1 MGQVRPLNDWGFVPA
16 CQVGLGGIAATKVVT
31 GPVLIPFGRVLR
43 FRRPRAPCR
52 FIPRAEATMT
62 RHLHSHHRQAA
73 KTLAVVHPHAAG
85 IDIGANEHYVA
96 VGTDADAQPVR
107 RFGACTADL
116 ESLADWLAAC
126 SVTTVVMESTGV
138 FWIPLFELLDSR
150 GFEVRLVDARQMR
163 RIPGRP
169 KSDVHDCQWL
179 QRLHS
184 YGLLAAAF
192 RPDEPVCVLRS
203 YLRQRQMLLSYA
215 GQHIQHMQKALTQ
228 MNVKLQHVVSDITG
242 VTGLAIL
249 RAIVAGQR
257 DPVALAKLRDDRC
270 GHSEADIARAL
281 YGNWRAEHLFALKQ
295 AVQLYDFYHKEIAEC
310 DRQIERQLKQ
320 FEDKSGGQ
328 VLPPKARRKRRG
340 DNRPAF
346 EVRRA
351 LYRMAG
357 VDLTVIEGIEESTA
371 LVVLSEIGTDMSP
384 WPSVKHFCSWLGL
397 CPNHRISGGK
407 VLSRRTKPCANRAAA
422 ALRLAAYALHR
433 SQSALGAFLRRLKA
447 RVGAPKAITA
457 TAHKL
462 ARLVYSLLKHGTA
475 YVTQGMAEYERDYR
489 ERVVRNLSRRAK
501 ELGYGLV
508 ALGEPTVEPVPT

>member
-1 MGQVRPLNDWGFVPA
+1 MTHRRQPA
-16 CQVGLGGIAATKVVT
+16 
-31 GPVLIPFGRVLR
+31 P
-43 FRRPRAPCR
+43 
-52 FIPRAEATMT
+52 
-62 RHLHSHHRQAA
+62 
-73 KTLAVVHPHAAG
+73 TLSIVHPHAAG
-85 IDIGANEHYVA
+85 IDIGAQEHYVA
-96 VGTDADAQPVR
+96 VPADADPQPVR

-126 SVTTVVMESTGV
+126 RVSTVVMESTGV
-138 FWIPLFELLDSR
+138 FWIPLFELLESR

-169 KSDVHDCQWL
+169 KSDVYDCQWL

-192 RPDEPVCVLRS
+192 RPDEPVCVLRG
-203 YLRQRQMLLSYA
+203 YLRQRQMLLTYA

-242 VTGLAIL
+242 VTGLAII

-257 DPVALAKLRDDRC
+257 DPVVLAQLRDDRC

-295 AVQLYDFYHKEIAEC
+295 AVELYDFYHKEIAAC
-310 DRQIERQLKQ
+310 DRQIQAQLKQ
-320 FEDKSGGQ
+320 FADKSDGQ
-328 VLPPKARRKRRG
+328 PLPARPRRKRRD
-340 DNRPAF
+340 DNRPSFDA
-346 EVRRA
+346 RAA

-357 VDLTVIEGIEESTA
+357 VDLTVIEGIDESTA
-371 LVVLSEIGTDMSP
+371 LVVLSEIGTDMSR
-384 WPSVKHFCSWLGL
+384 WPTAKHFASWLGL
-397 CPNHRISGGK
+397 CPNHRISGGR
-407 VLSRRTKPCANRAAA
+407 VLSRRTKPCANRAAT

-433 SQSALGAFLRRLKA
+433 SQSGLGAFLRRLKA
-447 RVGAPKAITA
+447 RVGTPKAITA

-462 ARLVYSLLKHGTA
+462 ARLIYSLLKHGTA
-475 YVTQGMAEYERDYR
+475 YVTRGLAEYERDYQQ
-489 ERVVRNLSRRAK
+489 RVMRNLRRRAK

-508 ALGEPTVEPVPT
+508 ALEEPAVQPTPT

>member
-1 MGQVRPLNDWGFVPA
+1 MHHTRTRQPA
-16 CQVGLGGIAATKVVT
+16 KA
-31 GPVLIPFGRVLR
+31 
-43 FRRPRAPCR
+43 
-52 FIPRAEATMT
+52 
-62 RHLHSHHRQAA
+62 
-73 KTLAVVHPHAAG
+73 LAVVHPHAAG
-85 IDIGANEHYVA
+85 IDIGASEHYVA
-96 VGTDADAQPVR
+96 VPADADPQPVR
-107 RFGACTADL
+107 RFAACTADL
-116 ESLADWLAAC
+116 ESLADWLEAC
-126 SVTTVVMESTGV
+126 GVTTVVMESTGV
-138 FWIPLFELLDSR
+138 FWIPLFELLESR

-203 YLRQRQMLLSYA
+203 YLRQRQMLLTYA

-242 VTGLAIL
+242 VTGLAII

-257 DPVALAKLRDDRC
+257 DPVQLAKLRDDRC
-270 GHSEADIARAL
+270 RHSAADIARAL

-295 AVQLYDFYHKEIAEC
+295 AVELYDFYHREIAAC
-310 DRQIERQLKQ
+310 DRKIQTQLKQ
-320 FEDKSGGQ
+320 FEDKSAGQ
-328 VLPPKARRKRRG
+328 GLPPKARRKRQG

-346 EVRRA
+346 DVRRA
-351 LYRMAG
+351 LFRMAG

-371 LVVLSEIGTDMSP
+371 LLVLSEIGTDMSR

-397 CPNHRISGGK
+397 CPNHRISGGR
-407 VLSRRTKPCANRAAA
+407 VLSRRTKPCANRAAT
-422 ALRLAAYALHR
+422 ALRLAAYGLHR

-447 RVGAPKAITA
+447 RLGAPKAITA

-462 ARLVYSLLKHGTA
+462 ARLIYSLLKHGTA
-475 YVTQGMAEYERDYR
+475 YVTLGMAEYERNYQ

-508 ALGEPTVEPVPT
+508 ELGEPTVEPIPT

>member
-1 MGQVRPLNDWGFVPA
+1 MIRQPPPTRPADRPA
-16 CQVGLGGIAATKVVT
+16 
-31 GPVLIPFGRVLR
+31 R
-43 FRRPRAPCR
+43 
-52 FIPRAEATMT
+52 
-62 RHLHSHHRQAA
+62 S
-73 KTLAVVHPHAAG
+73 LAVIHPHAAG
-85 IDIGANEHYVA
+85 IDVGATEHYVA
-96 VGTDADAQPVR
+96 VPAGDDPQPVR
-107 RFGACTADL
+107 SFGACTADL
-116 ESLADWLAAC
+116 EALADWLTAC
-126 SVTTVVMESTGV
+126 GVTTVVMESTGV
-138 FWIPLFELLDSR
+138 FWIPLFELLESR
-150 GFEVRLVDARQMR
+150 GFAVRLVDARQMR

-169 KSDVHDCQWL
+169 KSDVRDCQWL

-203 YLRQRQMLLSYA
+203 YLRQRAMLVTYA
-215 GQHIQHMQKALTQ
+215 AQHVQHMQKALTQ
-228 MNVKLQHVVSDITG
+228 MNVKLQHVVSDVTG

-249 RAIVAGQR
+249 RAILAGQR
-257 DPVALAKLRDDRC
+257 DPVELARLRDDRC
-270 GHSEADIARAL
+270 QRSEAEIARAL

-295 AVQLYDFYHKEIAEC
+295 AVELYDFYHKQIAAC
-310 DRQIERQLKQ
+310 DRHIEKQLKQ

-328 VLPPKARRKRRG
+328 ALPPKARRQRRG

-346 EVRRA
+346 DARAA

-357 VDLTVIEGIEESTA
+357 VDLTVIEGIEEATA
-371 LVVLSEIGTDMSP
+371 LVVLSEIGTDMSR

-397 CPNHRISGGK
+397 SPCHRISGGK
-407 VLSRRTKPCANRAAA
+407 VLSRRTKPSANRAAA

-475 YVTQGMAEYERDYR
+475 YVTQGMEEYERRYR
-489 ERVVRNLSRRAK
+489 ERAVNNLSRRAK
-501 ELGYGLV
+501 ELGYELV
-508 ALGEPTVEPVPT
+508 QPAEPAAEALPT

>member
-1 MGQVRPLNDWGFVPA
+1 
-16 CQVGLGGIAATKVVT
+16 
-31 GPVLIPFGRVLR
+31 
-43 FRRPRAPCR
+43 
-52 FIPRAEATMT
+52 MT
-62 RHLHSHHRQAA
+62 RDPRPPHPTARPANAL
-73 KTLAVVHPHAAG
+73 TVVHAHAAG
-85 IDIGANEHYVA
+85 IDIGATEHYVA
-96 VGTDADAQPVR
+96 VPPGSAPQPVR
-107 RFGACTADL
+107 SFGACTADL
-116 ESLADWLAAC
+116 EALADWLAAC
-126 SVTTVVMESTGV
+126 AVTTVVMEATGV

-169 KSDVHDCQWL
+169 KSDVYDCQWL

-203 YLRQRQMLLSYA
+203 YLRQRHMLVTCA
-215 GQHIQHMQKALTQ
+215 AEHIQHMQKALTQ
-228 MNVKLQHVVSDITG
+228 MNVKLQHAVSDITG
-242 VTGLAIL
+242 VTGLAII

-257 DPVALAKLRDDRC
+257 DPVELAKLRDDRC
-270 GHSEADIARAL
+270 GHTEAEIARAL

-295 AVQLYDFYHKEIAEC
+295 AVELYDFYHKQIAAC
-310 DRQIERQLKQ
+310 DRKIAAQLKQ
-320 FEDKSGGQ
+320 FEDRSGGQ
-328 VLPPKARRKRRG
+328 PVPPKARRQRRG
-340 DNRPAF
+340 GNRLAF
-346 EVRRA
+346 DVRGA

-371 LVVLSEIGTDMSP
+371 LVVLSEIGTDMSR
-384 WPSVKHFCSWLGL
+384 WPTVKHFCSWLGL

-407 VLSRRTKPCANRAAA
+407 VLSRRTRPCANRAAA

-475 YVTQGMAEYERDYR
+475 YVTQGIEEYERRYQA
-489 ERVVRNLSRRAK
+489 RVVENLTRRAK
-501 ELGYGLV
+501 ELGYALV
-508 ALGEPTVEPVPT
+508 EAPAPAAAEPLPT

>member
-1 MGQVRPLNDWGFVPA
+1 MIRHPRPLHPA
-16 CQVGLGGIAATKVVT
+16 DGPAT
-31 GPVLIPFGRVLR
+31 
-43 FRRPRAPCR
+43 A
-52 FIPRAEATMT
+52 
-62 RHLHSHHRQAA
+62 
-73 KTLAVVHPHAAG
+73 LAVVHPHAAG
-85 IDIGANEHYVA
+85 IDIGATEHYVA
-96 VGTDADAQPVR
+96 VPASDDPHPVR

-116 ESLADWLAAC
+116 EALADWLAAC
-126 SVTTVVMESTGV
+126 GVTTIVMEATGV
-138 FWIPLFELLDSR
+138 FWIPLFELLETR

-169 KSDVHDCQWL
+169 KSDKDDCQWL

-203 YLRQRQMLLSYA
+203 FLRQRHMLLTYA
-215 GQHIQHMQKALTQ
+215 AQHIQHMQKALTQ

-242 VTGLAIL
+242 VTGLAIV

-257 DPVALAKLRDDRC
+257 DPVELAKLRDDRC
-270 GHSEADIARAL
+270 KHSEPEIARAL

-295 AVQLYDFYHKEIAEC
+295 AVELYDFYHKQLVAC
-310 DRQIERQLKQ
+310 DRKIETQLQQ

-328 VLPPKARRKRRG
+328 DLPPKARRSRRG
-340 DNRPAF
+340 GNRLAF
-346 EVRRA
+346 DVRGP

-371 LVVLSEIGTDMSP
+371 LVLLSEIGTDMSL
-384 WPSVKHFCSWLGL
+384 WPTEKHFCSWLGV
-397 CPNHRISGGK
+397 CPNHRISGGR
-407 VLSRRTKPCANRAAA
+407 VLSRRTKPCANRAAT

-433 SQSALGAFLRRLKA
+433 SESALGAFLRRLKA

-462 ARLVYSLLKHGTA
+462 ARLVYSMLKHGTA
-475 YVTQGMAEYERDYR
+475 YVTQGMEEYERRYK
-489 ERVVRNLSRRAK
+489 ERVVKNLSRRAR
-501 ELGYGLV
+501 ELGYTLV
-508 ALGEPTVEPVPT
+508 ESAQPAVEPTPT